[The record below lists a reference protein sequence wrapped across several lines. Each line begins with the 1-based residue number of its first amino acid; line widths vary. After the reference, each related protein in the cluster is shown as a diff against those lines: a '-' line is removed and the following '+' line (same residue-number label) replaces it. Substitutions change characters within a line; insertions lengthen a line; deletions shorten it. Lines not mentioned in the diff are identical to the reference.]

1 MEEHTNKKRPRKL
14 TRALEIDLLYFMIN
28 KQMLVDPLDNNIQ
41 KSLKYLSQKHDVCL
55 KSIYNFINVIKN
67 SIPFMNVL
75 MSTQFNCV
83 CRQEQL
89 SIGIN
94 TLDDE
99 SITTLSDI
107 VVCESSNNALL
118 SSHTSFNDIDNVD
131 NMSDELL
138 FTPNTTAQ
146 LMYDLQSIDN
156 PPSPPSPP
164 SPINFN
170 NLDSDHSQDK
180 WNNQFM
186 NELDL
191 VLVNQVDQ
199 LDQLEP
205 VQDQVVV
212 AVVIQPSTITSQVN
226 LKKRVISHDFDSL
239 RKLKKRRF
247 LWRPLTNPGSYYY
260 F

>member
-14 TRALEIDLLYFMIN
+14 TRDLEIDLLYFMIN
-28 KQMLVDPLDNNIQ
+28 KQMLVDPLENNIQ
-41 KSLKYLSQKHDVCL
+41 KSLKYLSLKHDVCL
-55 KSIYNFINVIKN
+55 KSIYNFIDVIKT

-83 CRQEQL
+83 CRHEQL

-99 SITTLSDI
+99 SITTFSDI
-107 VVCESSNNALL
+107 VVCQSSNNALL
-118 SSHTSFNDIDNVD
+118 SSHTSFDDIDNID
-131 NMSDELL
+131 NMSNESL

-156 PPSPPSPP
+156 PPS
-164 SPINFN
+164 SPINFI
-170 NLDSDHSQDK
+170 NLDYDHCQDN
-180 WNNQFM
+180 W
-186 NELDL
+186 NELNVVVD
-191 VLVNQVDQ
+191 NQVDQ

-205 VQDQVVV
+205 VQDHVVV
-212 AVVIQPSTITSQVN
+212 VVDVQPSTITSQVN
-226 LKKRVISHDFDSL
+226 LKKRMIANDFDSS
-239 RKLKKRRF
+239 RNLKKRRF
-247 LWRPLTNPGSYYY
+247 LWRPLTYPGSYYY